1 MENRLDAVSFYILSV
16 NFMMAVSSG
25 LRTLTFPL
33 YAYALGY
40 SPFEISLFYVVY
52 YIVHLIFTYPFALLS
67 QKVGASK
74 VVPILSVADAVSIFL
89 ISFHTP
95 TLFVISFV
103 LLGLASALVPQ
114 LNSLIAHNFKDK
126 LTKIYSRTIAA
137 TLAGNL
143 VSQTLTAIFGQQ
155 GLFSTIY
162 FSVGMMYI
170 AFAAVSIFL
179 LRGFK
184 DINVELK
191 VKYIPSRNL
200 LVLSLLTF
208 VAAFSSLIVA
218 RFIQIWFVEQS
229 LSVFDVSVIY
239 MMKSVI
245 GMGASLLT
253 EKVGENA
260 LLRPSVYISLAA
272 LSTVQVLLIYFP
284 PPISV
289 VSYVS
294 ASLTG
299 PILAT
304 ADNVIVTK
312 ILNELKEVENGFAL
326 MSTFR
331 MVGEI
336 FGTLGQGLLFTSGE
350 YLVPFALGC
359 GPGLPGARDGL
370 GAVREDRRQERPFTR
385 PRLDVA
391 VLSHSVDHPPHEPIP
406 QQQH

>member
-1 MENRLDAVSFYILSV
+1 MGDRQNTTSAYVISV
-16 NFMMAVSSG
+16 VFMTAVSSG

-40 SPFEISLFYVVY
+40 SPYEISLFYVIY
-52 YIVHLIFTYPFALLS
+52 YVTHLALTYPFALLS
-67 QKVGASK
+67 QRVGASRI
-74 VVPILSVADAVSIFL
+74 VPILSVADAVSIFL
-89 ISFHTP
+89 INFHT
-95 TLFVISFV
+95 LSSFVVSFV

-170 AFAAVSIFL
+170 AFAVISIFL

-184 DINVELK
+184 DVNVELK
-191 VKYIPSRNL
+191 VKYVPSRNL

-260 LLRPSVYISLAA
+260 LLRPSFYVLLAA

-336 FGTLGQGLLFTSGE
+336 FGTLGQGLLFTAGE
-350 YLVPFALGC
+350 YLVPFVLGAILSFMVLVLDWVLYERIVVKK
-359 GPGLPGARDGL
+359 GPSRGL
-370 GAVREDRRQERPFTR
+370 G
-385 PRLDVA
+385 
-391 VLSHSVDHPPHEPIP
+391 
-406 QQQH
+406 